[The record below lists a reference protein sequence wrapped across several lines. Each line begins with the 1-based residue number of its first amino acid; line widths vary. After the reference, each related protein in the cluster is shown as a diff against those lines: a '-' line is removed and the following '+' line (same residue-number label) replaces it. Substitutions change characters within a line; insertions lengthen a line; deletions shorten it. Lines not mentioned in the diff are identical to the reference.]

1 VTKLVYTP
9 RALFYGLFRQICSFI
24 LSFYIAGR
32 LVTVPREISVKMS
45 SHTHK
50 RLNGHYS
57 VRGQVWSVYGTYIK
71 GIRLRVAE
79 IWSYEVYSKLP
90 PADIL
95 DLINWKWC
103 LSIRRPRKLQPGTKH
118 EGDRMMRCR
127 VMAIWHFPKCVNWP
141 WGRSS
146 VGRSAIFTFLTLI
159 SYTPFSLR

>member
-1 VTKLVYTP
+1 VETIGSKRSY
-9 RALFYGLFRQICSFI
+9 ALIWCM
-24 LSFYIAGR
+24 
-32 LVTVPREISVKMS
+32 P
-45 SHTHK
+45 
-50 RLNGHYS
+50 NNDDDDS
-57 VRGQVWSVYGTYIK
+57 VRGQVWSVYYTYIK

-127 VMAIWHFPKCVNWP
+127 VMAI
-141 WGRSS
+141 
-146 VGRSAIFTFLTLI
+146 
-159 SYTPFSLR
+159 